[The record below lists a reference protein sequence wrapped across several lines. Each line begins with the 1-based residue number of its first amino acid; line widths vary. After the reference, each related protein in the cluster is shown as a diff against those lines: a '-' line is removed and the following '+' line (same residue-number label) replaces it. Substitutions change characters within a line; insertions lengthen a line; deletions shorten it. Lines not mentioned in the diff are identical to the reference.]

1 MLFRFL
7 EDNIIAKYKKRALF
21 LLIAFFILILLL
33 ALRLYFLQ
41 VVRYEHY
48 KRLSEDNRI
57 RILRVKSQ
65 RGFIKDKDG
74 EILVKNAP
82 SYNLSVIREDTENLN
97 LLLDKLKNVV
107 NINVEEAKE
116 KILKGYYYDP
126 VTIFRGL
133 KFEQVSY
140 LYEHLKNYPG
150 IRIEMDTVRNYKDDF
165 AYSNLVGYMGE
176 INDSELKKYD
186 GYRPGDLIGKTGLE
200 KEYEKKLKGVNGAKQ
215 VEVNS
220 FGQIIKV
227 LKTKQAEPGENVIL
241 SIDYDLQ
248 KFGMELLK
256 EKKGAIVVLDIY
268 NNKIQLM
275 ATNPSYN
282 LNKFVPYI
290 KSDYWKTLTNDPD
303 KPMLN
308 RAIEGS
314 YPPGSVFKIMMAAA
328 ALTENEITH
337 DTTFE
342 CNGVFNYGSYKYKC
356 WKEYGHGKVDL
367 KKSIVESCDIYYYN
381 LGLKLGIDT
390 ISKYAHSFSL
400 GRKTGVD
407 LPNEKSGMFPDR
419 NWKEKAFDQPW
430 YPGET
435 IITSIGQGYS
445 NVTPLQMAVML
456 SGVFNG
462 GLVYNPSL
470 VKGFETADGFETKPA
485 KVSNRIDI
493 DNSTRDFLLNAMY
506 NAVYGKHGTAHRAR
520 VGEVKIGG
528 KTGTAQVVS
537 LKNFEEYEE
546 GEVPEK
552 YRDHSW
558 FGGVF
563 PVGEPRYV
571 IVSLIEH
578 GGSGGRSAASISGAV
593 INKMVKMG
601 YVSD

>member
-7 EDNIIAKYKKRALF
+7 EENVIAKYKKRSLLLFGATFLLF
-21 LLIAFFILILLL
+21 LFL
-33 ALRLYFLQ
+33 ALRLYYLQ
-41 VVRYEHY
+41 VVLYDKY

-57 RILRVKSQ
+57 RILRVKAQ

-82 SYNLSVIREDTENLN
+82 SYNLSVIREDTKNLDM
-97 LLLDKLKNVV
+97 LLDKLKNVV

-133 KFEQVSY
+133 TFKQVSY

-150 IRIEMDTVRNYKDDF
+150 IRIDMEAVRNYKDDF

-176 INDSELKKYD
+176 VNDSELKKYN

-200 KEYEKKLKGVNGAKQ
+200 KEYEKRLKGTNGAKQ

-220 FGQIIKV
+220 FGQVVKI
-227 LKTKQAEPGENVIL
+227 LKTKHAKPGEDVVL

-256 EKKGAIVVLDIY
+256 RKKGAIVVLNIY
-268 NNKIQLM
+268 NNKVLLM

-282 LNKFVPYI
+282 LNKFVPFI
-290 KSDYWKTLTNDPD
+290 KSDYWKAITNDQD

-314 YPPGSVFKIMMAAA
+314 YPPGSVFKILMAAT
-328 ALTENEITH
+328 ALTENEITP

-342 CNGVFNYGSYKYKC
+342 CNGVFYYGSYDYKC
-356 WKEYGHGKVDL
+356 WKKSGHGKVDL

-390 ISKYAHSFSL
+390 ISKYAHNFSL
-400 GRKTGVD
+400 GKKTGID
-407 LPNEKSGMFPDR
+407 LPNEKSGIFPDR
-419 NWKEKAFDQPW
+419 NWKEKAFGQPW

-435 IITSIGQGYS
+435 VITSIGQGYS

-462 GLVYNPSL
+462 GMIYQPSL
-470 VKGFETADGFETKPA
+470 VKGFETTDGFEAKPV
-485 KVSNRIDI
+485 KINKKIDI
-493 DNSTRDFLLNAMY
+493 DNSTRNFLLNAMY
-506 NAVYGKHGTAHRAR
+506 NAVYGLHGTAHRAR

-537 LKNFEEYEE
+537 LKKFEQYEE

-563 PVGEPRYV
+563 PVDEPRYV

-578 GGSGGRSAASISGAV
+578 GGSGGHSAASISGAV

>member
-7 EDNIIAKYKKRALF
+7 EENVIAKYKKRSLLLF
-21 LLIAFFILILLL
+21 AVTFLFILLL
-33 ALRLYFLQ
+33 FLRFYYLQ
-41 VVRYEHY
+41 VVLHDKY

-57 RILRVKSQ
+57 RILRIKAP
-65 RGFIKDKDG
+65 RGFIKDRDG

-82 SYNLSVIREDTENLN
+82 SYNLSVIREDTGDLN
-97 LLLDKLKNVV
+97 TLLGKLNNIVDLNVK
-107 NINVEEAKE
+107 EAKE

-133 KFEQVSY
+133 NFKQVSY
-140 LYEHLKNYPG
+140 LYEHLKSFPG
-150 IRIEMDTVRNYKDDF
+150 IRIEMDTVRSYKNGF

-176 INDSELKKYD
+176 VNDSELKKFN

-200 KEYEKKLKGVNGAKQ
+200 RVYEKRLKGINGAKQ

-220 FGQIIKV
+220 LGQVVKV
-227 LKTKQAEPGENVIL
+227 LKTKQAKPGSNVVL
-241 SIDYDLQ
+241 SMDYDLQ

-256 EKKGAIVVLDIY
+256 EKVGTIVVLDIY
-268 NNKIQLM
+268 NNRVLLM

-282 LNKFVPYI
+282 LEKFVPFI
-290 KSDYWKTLTNDPD
+290 ESDYWNTITNDPD

-314 YPPGSVFKIMMAAA
+314 YPPGSVFKVLMAAA
-328 ALTENEITH
+328 GLTENIITQE
-337 DTTFE
+337 TTFE
-342 CNGVFNYGSYKYKC
+342 CNGVFYYGSYDYKC
-356 WKEYGHGKVDL
+356 WKEQGHGEVDL

-390 ISKYAHSFSL
+390 ISRYAHNFSL
-400 GRKTGVD
+400 GRKTGID
-407 LPNEKSGMFPDR
+407 LTNEKSGLFPDR
-419 NWKEKAFDQPW
+419 KWKEKAFDQPW

-435 IITSIGQGYS
+435 IITSIGQGYT

-456 SGVFNG
+456 SGIFNG
-462 GLVYNPSL
+462 GMIYQPSL
-470 VKGFETADGFETKPA
+470 VKGFETADGFEAKPV
-485 KVSNRIDI
+485 KINNRVDI

-506 NAVYGKHGTAHRAR
+506 NAVYGLHGTAYRAR
-520 VGEVKIGG
+520 VSEIKIGG

-537 LKNFEEYEE
+537 LKKFEQYEE
-546 GEVPEK
+546 GEVPAK

-563 PVGEPRYV
+563 PVEEPRYV

-578 GGSGGRSAASISGAV
+578 GGSGGHSAASISGAV
-593 INKMVKMG
+593 INKMVSMG